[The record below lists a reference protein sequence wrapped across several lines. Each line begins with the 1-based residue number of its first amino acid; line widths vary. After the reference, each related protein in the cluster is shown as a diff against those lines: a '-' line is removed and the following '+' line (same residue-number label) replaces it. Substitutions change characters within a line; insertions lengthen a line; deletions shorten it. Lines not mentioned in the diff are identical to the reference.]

1 MSNIVE
7 TISKMIETLPENMHQ
22 AILDDIRAVIAEKQ
36 DEAEW
41 DKQLQQR
48 QKSLIAVAK
57 EVKNEIAAG
66 KVEPLDFKR
75 L

>member
-22 AILDDIRAVIAEKQ
+22 SILDEIRGVIAEKQ

-41 DKQLQQR
+41 DEQFQQR
-48 QKSLIAVAK
+48 QKSL
-57 EVKNEIAAG
+57 G
-66 KVEPLDFKR
+66 
-75 L
+75 